1 MIAKRLLIPCFVVSI
16 ALQAQ
21 AQSSADFSQRLGRCD
36 AQNDRSK
43 RLLCFERVARDA
55 VAELEKRLPM
65 ALQVPPTQ
73 APAASAPS
81 RPQTNKYADFVAS
94 AKSNLVRDFKDPGT
108 VQWRNLFVSE
118 GNMLALCGEVNAKN
132 SYGAYIGFR
141 RFIAT
146 SEARRQEIE
155 KPNDS
160 VVLERMWESM
170 CRQEL
175 QRVE

>member
-1 MIAKRLLIPCFVVSI
+1 
-16 ALQAQ
+16 
-21 AQSSADFSQRLGRCD
+21 
-36 AQNDRSK
+36 
-43 RLLCFERVARDA
+43 
-55 VAELEKRLPM
+55 
-65 ALQVPPTQ
+65 
-73 APAASAPS
+73 
-81 RPQTNKYADFVAS
+81 
-94 AKSNLVRDFKDPGT
+94 
-108 VQWRNLFVSE
+108 
-118 GNMLALCGEVNAKN
+118 MLALCGEVNAKN